1 MNSLDLNL
9 INYEK
14 PDLETLFKLK
24 QNYTVNDVEFTES
37 TMREQLTKTDN
48 LNISL
53 KQDLINFLKDAK
65 QKLIQLVN
73 TPLFNNTNNNN
84 NLFKNNLFSTEYIPT
99 KENIQRD
106 KELNLREKTDFIH
119 VQTSEFL
126 PGKLNPL
133 HTRVISKCL
142 TIDTRFRDNYYSTQ
156 SSDFQFQLPLTL
168 NKVVSM
174 HLSSFEIP
182 VSFYGISSSYG
193 NNFLYIKIYHSDF
206 INNYNDELIEEEKI
220 ITIPD
225 GNYNAQDL
233 IDILNISLCPTN
245 IDGTPLNPDDLFSY
259 IQFSLNI
266 TDTGSGTG
274 KVTINTIGL
283 RKNDITKITLDFTK
297 DINGMNTNS
306 NIYYKIGWNLG
317 FTQPKYE
324 GKTTYISDSIIE
336 PATIRYI
343 YLAVDDFNSSVSDLF
358 MTAFNESL
366 MSPNIIARISIKG
379 NYFSLLMENDLNVVS
394 EPRVYFGPVEIQRLR
409 VRLYDDHGR
418 ILQMNGANLSFCLV
432 FKMLYDL

>member
-1 MNSLDLNL
+1 MDSIDLNL
-9 INYEK
+9 TNYEK
-14 PDLETLFKLK
+14 SDLEKLFKLK
-24 QNYTVNDVEFTES
+24 KNYNANDVEYKET
-37 TMREQLTKTDN
+37 TMREQLTKINN
-48 LNISL
+48 LNVSL
-53 KQDLINFLKDAK
+53 KQDLINFLKKAK
-65 QKLIQLVN
+65 QKLIQITN
-73 TPLFNNTNNNN
+73 KPIFEDNIPTSIFNDH
-84 NLFKNNLFSTEYIPT
+84 LYSSEYIPT
-99 KENIQRD
+99 KENIRRE
-106 KELNLREKTDFIH
+106 KELNTREQTNFFH

-142 TIDTRFRDNYYSTQ
+142 TIDTRFRDNYYTTQ

-193 NNFLYIKIYHSDF
+193 NNYLYIKIYYPDF
-206 INNYNDELIEEEKI
+206 TNTYNDELIEEEKI
-220 ITIPD
+220 FTIPD

-233 IDILNISLCPTN
+233 INVLNKSLCPTN
-245 IDGTPLNPDDLFSY
+245 IDGTPLNPDNLFSY
-259 IQFSLNI
+259 VQFSLDI

-274 KVTINTIGL
+274 KVTLYTTGL
-283 RKNDITKITLDFTK
+283 KKDDIKKITLDFTK
-297 DINGMNTNS
+297 DINGINTIS

-343 YLAVDDFNSSVSDLF
+343 YLAIDDYNSGVSDLF

-366 MSPNIIARISIKG
+366 MSSNVIARISIKG
-379 NYFSLLMENDLNVVS
+379 TYFSLLMENDLNVVS
-394 EPRVYFGPVEIQRLR
+394 EPRIYFGPVEIQRLR

-418 ILQMNGANLSFCLV
+418 VLQMNGANLSFCLV

>member
-1 MNSLDLNL
+1 MDSIDLNL
-9 INYEK
+9 KNYDK
-14 PDLETLFKLK
+14 SDLENLFKLNNT
-24 QNYTVNDVEFTES
+24 NYTVNDIEYKEMM
-37 TMREQLTKTDN
+37 MREQLNKTDS
-48 LNISL
+48 LNKTL
-53 KQDLINFLKDAK
+53 KQDLIIFLKNAK
-65 QKLIQLVN
+65 QKLIQIISKPTFEEN
-73 TPLFNNTNNNN
+73 IPSSI
-84 NLFKNNLFSTEYIPT
+84 FKPNEQLYPYIPT
-99 KENIQRD
+99 KENIRRD
-106 KELNLREKTDFIH
+106 KELNLREITDFIH
-119 VQTSEFL
+119 VQSSEFL

-142 TIDTRFRDNYYSTQ
+142 TIDTRFRDNYYTTQ

-193 NNFLYIKIYHSDF
+193 NNYLYMKIYHSDF
-206 INNYNDELIEEEKI
+206 TNPYNDELIEEEKI
-220 ITIPD
+220 FTISD

-233 IDILNISLCPTN
+233 IDVLNKLLSPTD
-245 IDGTPLNPDDLFSY
+245 IDGTLINPDDLFSY
-259 IQFSLNI
+259 VQFSLDI
-266 TDTGSGTG
+266 TDTGAGTG
-274 KVTINTIGL
+274 KVKLFTTGL
-283 RKNDITKITLDFTK
+283 KKNDIKKITLDFTK
-297 DINGMNTNS
+297 DINGMSTNS
-306 NIYYKIGWNLG
+306 DIYYKIGWNLG
-317 FTQPKYE
+317 FTKPKYE
-324 GKTTYISDSIIE
+324 DNTTYISDSIIE

-343 YLAVDDFNSSVSDLF
+343 YLAVDDYNSSVSDLF

-379 NYFSLLMENDLNVVS
+379 TYFSLLMENDLNVVS
-394 EPRVYFGPVEIQRLR
+394 EPRMYFGPVEIQRLR